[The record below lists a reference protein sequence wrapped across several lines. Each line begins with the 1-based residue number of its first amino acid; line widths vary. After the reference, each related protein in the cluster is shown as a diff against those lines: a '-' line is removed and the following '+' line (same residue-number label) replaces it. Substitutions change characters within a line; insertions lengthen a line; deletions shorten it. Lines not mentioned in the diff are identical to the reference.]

1 MTDRKYKKSYDFAQ
15 KICLALRKGE
25 IQAIEKVYNYKRFH
39 RRFLIFAQKQL
50 FRYGDYEY
58 PESVVSKYWIELTDG
73 KYICKYNG
81 SGSLK
86 NYLMLRLKDRIKN
99 EICKVEK
106 VQAKVTL
113 FSECVATPGDVRS
126 EDDQIDSFIHK
137 NISQGE
143 TSCQTPDDQL
153 ISKQKK
159 QIFYDSLFELET
171 EHPRDAY
178 YIKMRLDGMTY
189 KQMAQN
195 ELGCE
200 NTDEA
205 VVKKKADAIKVQFTR
220 KKTGSLA
227 SFKKILVQKMLYDA
241 LFELETEHPRD
252 AYYIK
257 MHLDGM
263 TYKQMAQNELR
274 CENTYEAVIKKKA
287 DAIKVQLTRKKTGA
301 LARLKKIMVRN
312 MDKYEIDEKDLL

>member
-1 MTDRKYKKSYDFAQ
+1 MTDKKHKKDYDFAQ
-15 KICLALRKGE
+15 KICLALRKGKT
-25 IQAIEKVYNYKRFH
+25 QAIAKVYKRFH
-39 RRFLIFAQKQL
+39 RRFLIFAPNKL
-50 FRYGDYEY
+50 FRYGD
-58 PESVVSKYWIELTDG
+58 PENVVSNYWVELMDG

-86 NYLMLRLKDRIKN
+86 NYLWLRLNDRIKN
-99 EICKVEK
+99 EICKMEK
-106 VQAKVTL
+106 EKAKVIR
-113 FSECVATPGDVRS
+113 FSECIVNPGDDRS
-126 EDDQIDSFIHK
+126 ENDQIDSFIHK

-153 ISKQKK
+153 ASKQKT
-159 QIFYDSLFELET
+159 QIFNDALFELET
-171 EHPRDAY
+171 KHPRDAY
-178 YIKMRLDGMTY
+178 YIKMHLDGMTY

-220 KKTGSLA
+220 KKKTGSLLR
-227 SFKKILVQKMLYDA
+227 FKKILVQKMLYDS

-263 TYKQMAQNELR
+263 TYKQMAQNELG
-274 CENTYEAVIKKKA
+274 CENTDEAVVKKKA
-287 DAIKVQLTRKKTGA
+287 DAIKVQFTRKKIGS

-312 MDKYEIDEKDLL
+312 MDKY